1 MGTRWIVEDK
11 RLLNDLV
18 QLTHFKHAGMQ
29 LYETSMQLFKLCR
42 VTGAL
47 EVPQRY
53 AKLSA

>member
-18 QLTHFKHAGMQ
+18 QLTHFKHMQ
-29 LYETSMQLFKLCR
+29 LYETSMQLFKLCS